1 MKTKPLSISKP
12 LWDSLLADLRGR
24 GHGEHESG
32 AFMFAKAGTR
42 EVVSYICYDDLD
54 SEAFATGIITFHACG
69 FVKLWD
75 HCERHGFM
83 VVADVHTHPTD
94 WTGQSESDRTHP
106 MVAIKGH
113 VALILPDYAAPNS
126 MPRNGASVYEYNGG
140 HKWRV
145 RTLDA
150 SFFQITGL

>member
-1 MKTKPLSISKP
+1 MKTKPLSISKS
-12 LWDSLLADLRGR
+12 LWHSLLTELRAR
-24 GHGEHESG
+24 GYGERESG
-32 AFMFAKAGTR
+32 AFMLAKTGAR
-42 EVVSYICYDDLD
+42 EIASYICYDDLD
-54 SEAFATGIITFHACG
+54 SAALETGIITFHACG

-75 HCERHGFM
+75 HCERHGLT

-113 VALILPDYAAPNS
+113 VALILPDYAALNS
-126 MPRNGASVYEYNGG
+126 MPRNGASVYEYKGG

-145 RTLDA
+145 RTSDKC
-150 SFFQITGL
+150 FFEITDL

>member
-1 MKTKPLSISKP
+1 MKTKPLSISKS
-12 LWDSLLADLRGR
+12 LWASLLADLKTH

-32 AFMFAKAGTR
+32 AFMLAKPGAR
-42 EVVSYICYDDLD
+42 EVISYICYDDLD
-54 SEAFATGIITFHACG
+54 SEALATGIVTFHACG

-75 HCERHGFM
+75 HCERHGLV

-113 VALILPDYAAPNS
+113 VALILPHYAAPNT

-145 RTLDA
+145 CTSDA
-150 SFFQITGL
+150 TFFQITDL